1 MLYAVLVV
9 ALVALDQLVKYLV
22 VQNIPLGEYVPFLP
36 HILDLTYV
44 QNTGAAFSLF
54 SEHTWLLTLISL
66 VMSVLLLMALVRG
79 FFRHPF
85 GRISLALLLAGAVG
99 NLIDRAFQGYVVDMF
114 HVLFMEFAVF
124 NVADICVVVGRALYA
139 NFICLQPCCALE
151 ILRSVCM
158 FLPLQ
163 NPLRHRRLLSPC
175 LLPGISLPQLRSGRC
190 IHCHVRL

>member
-99 NLIDRAFQGYVVDMF
+99 NLIDRAFRGFVVDMF
-114 HVLFMEFAVF
+114 NLLFINFAVF
-124 NVADICVVVGRALYA
+124 NVADICVVVGGIAAALYYLFLA
-139 NFICLQPCCALE
+139 GKLE
-151 ILRSVCM
+151 
-158 FLPLQ
+158 PEWQ
-163 NPLRHRRLLSPC
+163 DGGNHGNKDAHR
-175 LLPGISLPQLRSGRC
+175 
-190 IHCHVRL
+190 

>member
-22 VQNIPLGEYVPFLP
+22 VQNISPGEYIPFLP

-99 NLIDRAFQGYVVDMF
+99 NLIDRALLGFVTDMF
-114 HVLFMEFAVF
+114 ETTFVHFAIF
-124 NVADICVVVGRALYA
+124 NVADIGVVVGGIAAAVYYVWGYER
-139 NFICLQPCCALE
+139 LE
-151 ILRSVCM
+151 KGLH
-158 FLPLQ
+158 PQ
-163 NPLRHRRLLSPC
+163 ERRP
-175 LLPGISLPQLRSGRC
+175 
-190 IHCHVRL
+190 

>member
-1 MLYAVLVV
+1 MPLYFLLAA
-9 ALVALDQLVKYLV
+9 ALVAVDQVVKYLV
-22 VQNIPLGEYVPFLP
+22 RAGIPLHTAVDFLP
-36 HILDLTYV
+36 GLDLTYV

-124 NVADICVVVGRALYA
+124 NVADICVVAGGIAAAVYYMWGYER
-139 NFICLQPCCALE
+139 LE
-151 ILRSVCM
+151 KG
-158 FLPLQ
+158 LPAQ
-163 NPLRHRRLLSPC
+163 ERRP
-175 LLPGISLPQLRSGRC
+175 
-190 IHCHVRL
+190 

>member
-79 FFRHPF
+79 FFLPPF
-85 GRISLALLLAGAVG
+85 GPDLFGPAAGGLRWATSLTGLPGLCG
-99 NLIDRAFQGYVVDMF
+99 GYV
-114 HVLFMEFAVF
+114 
-124 NVADICVVVGRALYA
+124 
-139 NFICLQPCCALE
+139 PCALHG
-151 ILRSVCM
+151 VCCVQCGGH
-158 FLPLQ
+158 LCGGGGY
-163 NPLRHRRLLSPC
+163 RRRGLLC
-175 LLPGISLPQLRSGRC
+175 MGL
-190 IHCHVRL
+190 

>member
-9 ALVALDQLVKYLV
+9 ALV

-54 SEHTWLLTLISL
+54 SEHTWLLTLVSL
-66 VMSVLLLMALVRG
+66 VMSVLLLAALVRG

-124 NVADICVVVGRALYA
+124 NVADICVVCGAVLAVIYYLWFYEKYDKRGKAHGDA
-139 NFICLQPCCALE
+139 DAPSE
-151 ILRSVCM
+151 S
-158 FLPLQ
+158 
-163 NPLRHRRLLSPC
+163 
-175 LLPGISLPQLRSGRC
+175 
-190 IHCHVRL
+190 